1 MSLPLPS
8 SETCQR
14 ARLSR
19 DARFDGLFFT
29 GVFSTGI
36 YCRPVC
42 PAPSPKEE
50 NVRYFATAQ
59 AAAAAGLRPCLRCRP
74 ESAPGSA
81 PWRGTATTLSRA
93 MALIDTGALN
103 AKERDGTA
111 AMEALA
117 ARLGVG
123 SRYLRKLFH
132 EQLGMSPKA
141 YGDYRRLLLAKALLH
156 QTELPITDIAF
167 AAGYGSLRRFNEVF
181 KATLNLTPGQ
191 VRASS
196 RSSKLFSSPSEGLYL
211 MLGFRPPYDFR
222 ALRQFFMVR
231 AIEGAEWFVSADG
244 TPCYGRTLRVEGD
257 KGWFEASLIPGKH
270 ALRVHIYPGKDS
282 SKLSHWLSEIK
293 RVLDV
298 DANLSLIAEHIGAVV
313 RRMSASNVSSKLDA
327 GGDMAGC
334 DTTSAAAEP
343 YLPLLPVM
351 PLPGAGSLFEA
362 GCRAVLGQ
370 QVSLVQA
377 TKLLNQLVDES
388 SGYIELGGRHCRL
401 FPKPEAVERA
411 SLESLKMPGARKLA
425 LQALAAAFRDTEPS
439 AQTLLALKGIGPWT
453 VSYACMRGLSEP
465 DVLLTGDLVVRQR
478 LAMLGIEAANN
489 KSAKSSQAGKRQPR
503 TLALDE
509 LIAGASPWGS
519 YLTLAL
525 WHLDLASK
533 PQH

>member
-8 SETCQR
+8 PETCQR

-81 PWRGTATTLSRA
+81 PWRGTATTLNRA
-93 MALIDTGALN
+93 MALIDAGALN
-103 AKERDGTA
+103 ARDSDGAA

-123 SRYLRKLFH
+123 SRYLRKLFQ

-156 QTELPITDIAF
+156 QTELSITDVAF

-181 KATLNLTPGQ
+181 KAALNLTPGQ
-191 VRASS
+191 VRTSS
-196 RSSKLFSSPSEGLYL
+196 RSSKQASRPSEGLCL
-211 MLGFRPPYDFR
+211 MLGFRPPYDFM
-222 ALRQFFMVR
+222 ALRQFFMAR
-231 AIEGAEWFVSADG
+231 AIEGAEWFVSTDG
-244 TPCYGRTLRVEGD
+244 TPCYGRTLRIEGEA
-257 KGWFEASLIPGKH
+257 GWFEASLVAKKH
-270 ALRVHIYPGKDS
+270 ALNVHIYPGKDS
-282 SKLSHWLSEIK
+282 ARLSRWLAEIK
-293 RVLDV
+293 RILDI
-298 DANLSLIAEHIGAVV
+298 DANLPLIGEHMAALL
-313 RRMSASNVSSKLDA
+313 RRVATCDFASGELQ
-327 GGDMAGC
+327 
-334 DTTSAAAEP
+334 P
-343 YLPLLPVM
+343 PLPVM
-351 PLPGAGSLFEA
+351 PLPGAGSFFEA
-362 GCRAVLGQ
+362 SCRAVLGQ

-377 TKLLNQLVDES
+377 TQLLNRLVDET
-388 SGYIELGGRHCRL
+388 SGYVDLGGRRCRV
-401 FPKPEAVERA
+401 FPEPGAVERG

-425 LQALAAAFRDTEPS
+425 LQALAAAFRDAEPS
-439 AQTLLALKGIGPWT
+439 AEALLAVKGIGPWT
-453 VSYACMRGLSEP
+453 VSYARMRGLSEP

-478 LAMLGIEAANN
+478 LAALGIATQTVTA
-489 KSAKSSQAGKRQPR
+489 QD
-503 TLALDE
+503 ALVK
-509 LIAGASPWGS
+509 GASPWGS

-525 WHLDLASK
+525 WHLDLTCQRQQQNSSDK
-533 PQH
+533 